1 METDS
6 FWTLPRPPREGFDSV
21 LSLWVRA
28 GALFFEGFD
37 FIFGVMLLVGVPA
50 SAVTLVAET
59 AMQGW
64 NSLLTIPL
72 DIGLSSFFYAW
83 LTGPIF
89 YGVARRL
96 SQGQWPRT
104 LESLRWM
111 APRWLRLAGVLYVTS
126 LAFTAGLLALVVP
139 ALYLL
144 VKFSL
149 ADACALYE
157 PERPAIQRSWEL
169 SRQSP
174 VNIFLAI
181 GPFLLASVLFTFGVD
196 YDALLETPALAF
208 AVDWSRLL
216 LLAAYP
222 TVVTALL
229 YGWMKGEEDNDAV
242 SRMDV

>member
-1 METDS
+1 MGA
-6 FWTLPRPPREGFDSV
+6 R
-21 LSLWVRA
+21 

-50 SAVTLVAET
+50 SAVTLAVET

-64 NSLLTIPL
+64 SSLLTIPL
-72 DIGLSSFFYAW
+72 DIAVSSFFYAW
-83 LTGPIF
+83 LSGPILF
-89 YGVARRL
+89 GVARRL
-96 SQGQWPRT
+96 SEGQWPRT
-104 LESLRWM
+104 IEGLRWM
-111 APRWLRLAGVLYVTS
+111 APRWLRLTGVLIVTS
-126 LAFTAGLLALVVP
+126 LAFTAGVLAVIVP
-139 ALYLL
+139 GLYLL
-144 VKFSL
+144 VKFAL
-149 ADACALYE
+149 ADACVLYE

-181 GPFLLASVLFTFGVD
+181 GPFLLASMLFTFGVD
-196 YDALLETPALAF
+196 YDALRQMPLLAF

-229 YGWMKGEEDNDAV
+229 YGWMKGEEDNAAM